1 MNCGEDPQDFMV
13 LNHVMAWYLSS
24 SYYLTEHE
32 EKKSLQF
39 EPTNANSFM
48 KIVGKSMQIVLLV
61 VWSVL
66 NPFIF
71 YVKIQDL
78 KYLVSYRYLHR
89 TGYSV
94 RQFQH
99 KKIFVL

>member
-1 MNCGEDPQDFMV
+1 MV

-32 EKKSLQF
+32 ESKSLQF
-39 EPTNANSFM
+39 EPTNAHSFM
-48 KIVGKSMQIVLLV
+48 KIVGEAMQIFLHV

-71 YVKIQDL
+71 CAKIQDL
-78 KYLVSYRYLHR
+78 KYL
-89 TGYSV
+89 
-94 RQFQH
+94 
-99 KKIFVL
+99 